1 MAPIAPGKY
10 GRTSVANPVN
20 SKDFMTNNKKT
31 NVRPDERFFLTY
43 FKSKG
48 RRDERVETNTQKNKE
63 EEDDDEIDEYAGKD
77 PDEIY
82 GNDPEEEAYA
92 QELAENMMAEH
103 AAANPDDDDEPVF
116 DWSDDGEE
124 DEDGDSN
131 DPDGFLMG
139 DDDDDEDDE
148 LFDEDD
154 ITAGMAEFDDD
165 DDDEEEEDDDD
176 EEEEEESG
184 RGKKRGKD
192 GEVRSGTFAE
202 ADEFADI
209 LDNSGKTGENQ
220 HQLAWE
226 KRNDWRKSEGR
237 GAKKRRKR

>member
-1 MAPIAPGKY
+1 
-10 GRTSVANPVN
+10 
-20 SKDFMTNNKKT
+20 
-31 NVRPDERFFLTY
+31 
-43 FKSKG
+43 
-48 RRDERVETNTQKNKE
+48 
-63 EEDDDEIDEYAGKD
+63 
-77 PDEIY
+77 
-82 GNDPEEEAYA
+82 
-92 QELAENMMAEH
+92 
-103 AAANPDDDDEPVF
+103 
-116 DWSDDGEE
+116 
-124 DEDGDSN
+124 
-131 DPDGFLMG
+131 
-139 DDDDDEDDE
+139 
-148 LFDEDD
+148 
-154 ITAGMAEFDDD
+154 
-165 DDDEEEEDDDD
+165 EEEEDDD